1 MTDKVQDNFVVTLD
15 YTLIVEDEVL
25 ESTNDGEPIEFIQ
38 GIGQIIP
45 GLEEALYDMKVGDEK
60 TVVIEPEGAY
70 GEYDPDSLEV
80 AKKEEFSE
88 EIPLEYDPDSLEV
101 AKKEEFSEE
110 IPLDVGTFLDL
121 RDDQDEILSAQI
133 IEADEDTVTLDFNH
147 PLAGKTLTFEITVS
161 ALRPATAEELEHGHV
176 H

>member
-1 MTDKVQDNFVVTLD
+1 MTDKVQDNFIVTLD

-25 ESTNDGEPIEFIQ
+25 ESTKDGEPIEFIQ

-70 GEYDPDSLEV
+70 G
-80 AKKEEFSE
+80 
-88 EIPLEYDPDSLEV
+88 EYDPDSLEV

>member
-1 MTDKVQDNFVVTLD
+1 MTEKVKDDLIVTLD
-15 YTLIVEDEVL
+15 YTLIVEGEIM
-25 ESTNDGEPIEFIQ
+25 ESTSEGEAIEFIQ

-45 GLEEALYDMKVGDEK
+45 GLENALYGMEIGDKK
-60 TVVIEPEGAY
+60 TVTIEPEDAY
-70 GEYDPDSLEV
+70 GDYDEESTQV
-80 AKKEEFSE
+80 AG
-88 EIPLEYDPDSLEV
+88 
-101 AKKEEFSEE
+101 KEEFSEE

-121 RDDQDEILSAQI
+121 EDDEGEVLSAQI

-161 ALRPATAEELEHGHV
+161 GLREATPEELDHGHV